1 MTRETAE
8 SSVPDGMMEVL
19 VDGKPALRRIEHYAP
34 MVDDFASRLDRP
46 GPKHRQLNV
55 AWPVLQEDERLDW
68 TIGGSAHI
76 TTGVY

>member
-8 SSVPDGMMEVL
+8 SGIPDGMMEVML
-19 VDGKPALRRIEHYAP
+19 DGKPALRRIDSYGPREEGLLGRRG
-34 MVDDFASRLDRP
+34 SNRP
-46 GPKHRQLNV
+46 ALVV